1 VHSLFQRGLL
11 VAMAVAIASLLM
23 IAVFYLDM
31 SSKLGRGIMAIGVP
45 LALVLSLVHHWWIHA
60 WSRNF
65 RERIIFLLIRPED
78 EDELELFL
86 SLNPRHL
93 DFVGV
98 VCQKPRMFLHRD
110 DVLGSV
116 EDLES
121 VTRQQ
126 QISRC
131 LVSNHAIYDE
141 GVGCTLRHMRYSG
154 ISVVPLISLCE
165 ETEQFVPLELV
176 TSDWLLH
183 ASGSPHML
191 YLRKV
196 KRAVDIFTSLGM
208 LALLSPILLAGVLA
222 VRLTSRGPIFY
233 RQIRC
238 GRFGRDFEVI
248 KLRTMRVDA
257 EKSGA
262 VWAQSN
268 DPRVTPVGG
277 FLRKYRIDEIPQL
290 FNVLRGEMSFVG
302 PRPERPEFMEE
313 LARQIPYFRERLL
326 VQPGI
331 TGWAQVK
338 YPYGSTVADAKHKL
352 EFDLYYMKHMSP
364 FLDLFIFLDTVRI
377 ILTGGLNE
385 TEKEARPFAE
395 AARAYGDRRSKATRQ
410 QEAVAADLPNGQWTK
425 VEEDAPVGFS
435 TLSPAGSPARE
446 G

>member
-1 VHSLFQRGLL
+1 VHALFQRGLL
-11 VAMAVAIASLLM
+11 VALGVGIATLLM

-31 SSKLGRGIMAIGVP
+31 SSKLGRGIMALGVP
-45 LALVLSLVHHWWIHA
+45 LALVLTLVHHWWIHA

-65 RERIIFLLIRPED
+65 RERVIFLLIRPED

-86 SLNPRHL
+86 SLDPRHL

-98 VCQKPRMFLHRD
+98 ICLKPEMFLHRE

-116 EDLES
+116 DQLES
-121 VTRQQ
+121 ITRQHQ
-126 QISRC
+126 VSRC
-131 LVSNHAIYDE
+131 LVSSHAIYDE
-141 GVGCTLRHMRYSG
+141 GVGRFLRHMRYSG

-191 YLRKV
+191 YIRKV
-196 KRAVDIFTSLGM
+196 KRAVDICSSLIM
-208 LALLSPILLAGVLA
+208 LALVSPILLAGMLA

-238 GRFGRDFEVI
+238 GRFGREFQVI
-248 KLRTMRVDA
+248 KLRTMAVDA
-257 EKSGA
+257 ETTGA
-262 VWAQSN
+262 VWAQVN
-268 DPRVTPVGG
+268 DPRVTPVGA

-313 LARQIPYFRERLL
+313 LAREIPYFRERLL

-377 ILTGGLNE
+377 IITGGLNE
-385 TEKEARPFAE
+385 TEKEIRPFSE
-395 AARAYGDRRSKATRQ
+395 AARAYGDRKSTRR
-410 QEAVAADLPNGQWTK
+410 EGPVRGGRPAADRPATEKARG
-425 VEEDAPVGFS
+425 VGFS
-435 TLSPAGSPARE
+435 PLGPVGPEPGE